1 MLTVIIGTVAIVAMS
16 VVIKI
21 DECQENKAQKENDE
35 IDWNEYYA
43 NKH

>member
-21 DECQENKAQKENDE
+21 DERQENKAQKENEE